1 MTKESIS
8 LTLRKLRERQK
19 LSVKE
24 VQEKLLLF
32 NIDVSIKTIYGW
44 ESGKRL
50 PDADTFLTLC
60 DIYKSE
66 DILSDFGY
74 KRTTLEQEKIAYI
87 EDSRSEYM
95 TVNAAHE
102 LPNASTEDKK
112 HDDDIMDDDN
122 F

>member
-8 LTLRKLRERQK
+8 STLRKLREGQK
-19 LSVKE
+19 MSVKD
-24 VQEKLLLF
+24 VQERLLQF
-32 NIDVSIKTIYGW
+32 GISVSIKTIYGW

-66 DILSDFGY
+66 DVLGDFGY
-74 KRTTLEQEKIAYI
+74 RRIENYELNAAQKRTDINVP
-87 EDSRSEYM
+87 EDIDTSEND
-95 TVNAAHE
+95 VF
-102 LPNASTEDKK
+102 
-112 HDDDIMDDDN
+112 DN

>member
-8 LTLRKLRERQK
+8 FTLRKLRERQRLTIK
-19 LSVKE
+19 D
-24 VQEKLLLF
+24 VQEKLLQLG
-32 NIDVSIKTIYGW
+32 IAVSIKTIYGW

-66 DILSDFGY
+66 DVLGDFGY
-74 KRTTLEQEKIAYI
+74 KRI
-87 EDSRSEYM
+87 DNSEL
-95 TVNAAHE
+95 NAANKRTDIDIPE
-102 LPNASTEDKK
+102 GVDTSENEIFDK
-112 HDDDIMDDDN
+112 D

>member
-32 NIDVSIKTIYGW
+32 DIDVSIKTIYGW

-74 KRTTLEQEKIAYI
+74 KRTASDSHKVTHIKDARTQYAPADAARERMGEHSE
-87 EDSRSEYM
+87 EDRLNDENM
-95 TVNAAHE
+95 I
-102 LPNASTEDKK
+102 D
-112 HDDDIMDDDN
+112 
-122 F
+122 

>member
-8 LTLRKLRERQK
+8 STLRRLRENQR
-19 LSVKE
+19 LTVKE
-24 VQEKLLLF
+24 VQEKLLQLG
-32 NIDVSIKTIYGW
+32 ISVATKTIYGW

-66 DILSDFGY
+66 DILEDFGY
-74 KRTTLEQEKIAYI
+74 KHIANKN
-87 EDSRSEYM
+87 ES
-95 TVNAAHE
+95 VLAAAHQRTDIDI
-102 LPNASTEDKK
+102 PRGTDTS
-112 HDDDIMDDDN
+112 DDDIMDDEN

>member
-8 LTLRKLRERQK
+8 FTLRKLREKQK

-24 VQEKLLLF
+24 VQERLLQLG
-32 NIDVSIKTIYGW
+32 ISVSIKTIYGW

-60 DIYKSE
+60 DLYKSE
-66 DILSDFGY
+66 DILNDFGY
-74 KRTTLEQEKIAYI
+74 RNISIPLVE
-87 EDSRSEYM
+87 
-95 TVNAAHE
+95 AAHE
-102 LPNASTEDKK
+102 RTDIEVTKEMIQ
-112 HDDDIMDDDN
+112 HDNGIMNDEN